1 MHLSAWQRWLLG
13 VAGRSDATLEHAHLY
28 FARGRVLTGAAL
40 VLGFAAIWFGY
51 QYLRDGN
58 RPSLWVK
65 TPLLLLRLIALAALL
80 AMLMQPML
88 RLSRTENVNSAVA
101 IGVDVSQS
109 MGFRDPRL
117 PAALAAATARA
128 IGGNPAGLT
137 RAEVVERLA
146 DNPRIRLIASVA
158 KRYRVHLYRFA
169 ADTQRVAVP
178 ADARKLRQFSLP
190 TTPDTLH
197 GGSTQIGTAL
207 RHIMNDLAGQD
218 VAGVLLLTDGGS
230 NLGEDPVTVAE
241 ECRQQGMP
249 VSTLGVGDPTPTRDV
264 AVTEALTDEVVRK
277 DNLVQVFVG
286 ISQRGY
292 AGRTVTVLLQRGGTV
307 IGRQTLRLGADA
319 RKQTVRFTFVPKQVG
334 TFAYTVS
341 VPPLPGEVTARNNRR
356 SFLQR
361 VVSKRLRILY
371 VEGEPRWEYRYLK
384 NAIRRDT
391 QILFS
396 CILVSADARLGGE
409 GNVPIYAFPSDEK
422 SLFAY
427 DLLIL
432 GDVPRSYFTDAQLH
446 NIRRF
451 VEDRGGSL
459 VVIAGERH
467 MPFEYKGT
475 SLEALF
481 PVVLGPYP
489 EQVKTDEPF
498 PWQRTPA
505 GMQDPL
511 LRLSDSP
518 AENERIWKNLPGMYW
533 CAGVERAK
541 PGATV
546 LAVNPM
552 RSNAYGQRVIL
563 AVQPFGAGRCLLS
576 TVDSTW
582 RWRWRVGD
590 KYFYRFW
597 GQVIRTMSPEE
608 TPGGNRFVQVSVDR
622 PEHLLGETI
631 TFHARVLDAFYHPV
645 KTSAVVAQITGAGGA
660 PVRVVLSAVPGSPG
674 LFTGQMLADRAGKF
688 QITLASPQDPRSTAH
703 AEFLVEAPALEQQQP
718 EMNESL
724 LRKIAAAGG
733 GHFYRPDE
741 LAAWLASLKQRQH
754 VVRSQVEIDLWNAPI
769 FLLLFV
775 VPLALEWAIRKRVG
789 MT

>member
-1 MHLSAWQRWLLG
+1 MHLSGWERWLLG
-13 VAGRSDATLEHAHLY
+13 VGGRSEATLERAHLY
-28 FARGRVLTGAAL
+28 FAGGRTGAAVAL
-40 VLGFAAIWFGY
+40 VLAAAALWFAY
-51 QYLRDGN
+51 QYLRDGK

-65 TPLLLLRLIALAALL
+65 VPLLMLRLVAVAALL
-80 AMLMQPML
+80 AMLMQPLL
-88 RLSRTENVNSAVA
+88 RLSQSERVQPVVA

-109 MGFRDPRL
+109 MGFRDPHL
-117 PAALAAATARA
+117 PAAMARAVTRA
-128 IGGNPAGLT
+128 IGGSAAGLS
-137 RAEVVERLA
+137 RAEIVERLA
-146 DNPRIRLIASVA
+146 DNPRTRLIATLA
-158 KRYRVHLYRFA
+158 QRYRIRLFRFA
-169 ADTQRVAVP
+169 SDAERVPIPSDKKKLAAFRMPVALDAV
-178 ADARKLRQFSLP
+178 
-190 TTPDTLH
+190 H
-197 GGSTQIGTAL
+197 GGSTQIGVAL
-207 RHIMNDLAGQD
+207 RHMMNDLAGQD
-218 VAGVLLLTDGGS
+218 VAGILLLTDGGS

-241 ECRQQGMP
+241 ECRQEKMP

-277 DNLVQVFVG
+277 DNIVQVFAG

-292 AGRTVTVLLQRGGTV
+292 AGRTVTVTLHRGGSI
-307 IGRQTLRLGADA
+307 IGRQTLKLGADA
-319 RKQTVRFTFVPKQVG
+319 RKQTVRFTYIPRQVG
-334 TFAYTVS
+334 TFTYTVS
-341 VPPLPGEVTARNNRR
+341 VSPLPGEVTQRNNQR
-356 SFLQR
+356 SYLQR

-459 VVIAGERH
+459 VIIAGERH
-467 MPFEYKGT
+467 MPYEYRGT
-475 SLEALF
+475 ALEALF
-481 PVVLGPYP
+481 PVVLEPYP
-489 EQVKTDEPF
+489 EQVKTEEPF
-498 PWQRTPA
+498 QWERTPA

-518 AENERIWKNLPGMYW
+518 GENERIWRDLPGMYW

-546 LAVNPM
+546 LAVNPV
-552 RSNAYGQRVIL
+552 RSNAYGKRVIL
-563 AVQPFGAGRCLLS
+563 AVQPFGAGRCLMS

-622 PEHLLGETI
+622 AQHLLGDTV

-645 KTSAVVAQITGAGGA
+645 KTDAVAAQITGSGS
-660 PVRVVLSAVPGSPG
+660 PPKRVVLTAVPGSPG
-674 LFTGQMLADRAGKF
+674 LFSGQMLADRAGKF
-688 QITLASPQDPRSTAH
+688 QIVLASPQDARSTAR

-718 EMNESL
+718 EMNEAL

-733 GHFYRPDE
+733 GRFYRPDE
-741 LAAWLASLKQRQH
+741 LGAWMASLKAREH
-754 VVRSQVEIDLWNAPI
+754 VVHSQLEIDLWNAPV
-769 FLLLFV
+769 FLLLFI
-775 VPLALEWAIRKRVG
+775 VPLAIEWAVRKRIG
-789 MT
+789 MA

>member
-1 MHLSAWQRWLLG
+1 MHLTPWQRWLFG
-13 VAGRSDATLEHAHLY
+13 AGGTSEATLERAHLY
-28 FARGRVLTGAAL
+28 FAGGHARTAVAL
-40 VLGFAAIWFGY
+40 VLAAAVLWFGY

-65 TPLLLLRLIALAALL
+65 IPLLMLRLIAVAALL
-80 AMLMQPML
+80 AMLLQPML
-88 RLSRTENVNSAVA
+88 RLDRSEPVRTAVA
-101 IGVDVSQS
+101 VGVDVSQS
-109 MGFRDPRL
+109 MGLRDPRL
-117 PAALAAATARA
+117 PPPLAQATARA
-128 IGGNPAGLT
+128 IGGSAAGLT
-137 RAEVVERLA
+137 RAEIVERLA
-146 DNPRIRLIASVA
+146 DNPRTRLIATLA
-158 KRYRVHLYRFA
+158 RRYRVYLYRFA
-169 ADTQRVAVP
+169 SDAQSVP
-178 ADARKLRQFSLP
+178 LPTESRKLAEYRLP
-190 TTPDTLH
+190 ATPDAVH
-197 GGSTQIGTAL
+197 GGSTQIGVAL
-207 RHIMNDLAGQD
+207 RHMMNDLAGQD
-218 VAGVLLLTDGGS
+218 VAGILLLSDGGS
-230 NLGEDPVTVAE
+230 NLGEDPVTVAA
-241 ECRQQGMP
+241 ECRQQGIP
-249 VSTLGVGDPTPTRDV
+249 VSTLGIGDPTPTRDV
-264 AVTEALTDEVVRK
+264 ALTEALTDEVVRK
-277 DNLVQVFVG
+277 DNIVQVFAG

-292 AGRTVTVLLQRGGTV
+292 AGRTVTVTLQRGNTV
-307 IGRQTLRLGADA
+307 IGRQTLRLAADA
-319 RKQTVRFTFVPKQVG
+319 RKQTVRFTYTPKQVG
-334 TFAYTVS
+334 TFTYTVS
-341 VPPLPGEVTARNNRR
+341 VSPLPGEVTLRNNSRR
-356 SFLQR
+356 FLQK

-432 GDVPRSYFTDAQLH
+432 GDVPRAYFTDAQLH

-467 MPFEYKGT
+467 MPYEYKST

-481 PVVLGPYP
+481 PVVLGPFP

-498 PWQRTPA
+498 QWERTPA

-518 AENERIWKNLPGMYW
+518 AENERIWRDLPGMYW

-546 LAVNPM
+546 LAVNPL
-552 RSNAYGQRVIL
+552 RSNAFGKRIVL
-563 AVQPFGAGRCLLS
+563 AVQPFGAGRCLMS

-622 PEHLLGETI
+622 PEHLLGDTI

-645 KTSAVVAQITGAGGA
+645 KASAVAAQVSGADGA
-660 PVRVVLSAVPGSPG
+660 PRRVMLSAIPSSPG
-674 LFTGQMLADRAGKF
+674 LFAGQMLADRAGKF
-688 QITLASPQDPRSTAH
+688 QITLASPQDPRSAAK

-718 EMNESL
+718 EMNETL
-724 LRKIAAAGG
+724 LKKIAAAGG
-733 GHFYRPDE
+733 GRFYRPDE
-741 LAAWLASLKQRQH
+741 LASWMASLKAREH

-769 FLLLFV
+769 FLMLFV
-775 VPLALEWAIRKRVG
+775 VPLALEWAARKRIG
-789 MT
+789 MA